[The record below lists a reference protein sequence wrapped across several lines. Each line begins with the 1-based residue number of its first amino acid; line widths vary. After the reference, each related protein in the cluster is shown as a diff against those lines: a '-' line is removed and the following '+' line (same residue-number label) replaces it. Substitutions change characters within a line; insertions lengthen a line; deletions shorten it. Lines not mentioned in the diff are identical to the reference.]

1 MSASVVAG
9 TRDFQKL
16 FKQAVILGAF
26 AVGGSL
32 MGLGLGKKV
41 FFSAYL
47 QAFTLCMSVT
57 LGCLGLTLLHNL
69 VGGLWGESLRKYW
82 ATGIKTIPFMAVL
95 FLPILAG
102 VKDIYEWAGPE
113 AAHDPKLIAKAA
125 YLNVGF
131 FAIRSVLY
139 FAIWF
144 VLGYLLRKNDAAGK
158 RPQGLSG
165 FGVVLFILT
174 CSFASFDWLMSLEP
188 HWFSSIYGA
197 LFISGSLTTTLSFL
211 IILVR
216 LYPGVLGKHPD
227 IQLHDLGKLL
237 FMSVM
242 LWAYLSFSQ
251 YLIIWSAQLPEELQW
266 YASRSSGG
274 WQFIGMLL
282 IACHFVLPFLLLLSR
297 SLKKNIKLVSK
308 IAMFLLVVRAIDLW
322 WLVFPSVSPGK
333 LDIKFVSA
341 LLPLGL
347 AALWFAI
354 YLKLL
359 PASVTAAALQPAPAS
374 PAGKVGDKV
383 EHVEPQDR

>member
-1 MSASVVAG
+1 MSASVAE

-16 FKQAVILGAF
+16 FKQAVVLGAF

-32 MGLGLGKKV
+32 MGLGLGKKI

-47 QAFTLCMSVT
+47 QAFTLCMSIT

-69 VGGLWGESLRKYW
+69 VGGIWGESLRKYW
-82 ATGIKTIPFMAVL
+82 ATGIKTIPFMAIL

-102 VKDIYEWAGPE
+102 AGDLYEWAGPE
-113 AAHDPKLIAKAA
+113 ATHDSKLIAKAA
-125 YLNVGF
+125 YLNIGA
-131 FAIRSVLY
+131 FALRSAIY
-139 FAIWF
+139 FTIWF
-144 VLGYLLRKNDAAGK
+144 VLGCLLRKNDAAGR

-165 FGVVLFILT
+165 FGVVLFVLT
-174 CSFASFDWLMSLEP
+174 CSFASFDWVMSLEP
-188 HWFSSIYGA
+188 HWFSSIFGA
-197 LFISGSLTTTLSFL
+197 LFIAGSLTSTLSFL
-211 IILVR
+211 IVLVR
-216 LYPGVLGKHPD
+216 LYPGVLGRHPE

-251 YLIIWSAQLPEELQW
+251 YLIIWSAQLPEELAW
-266 YASRSSGG
+266 YAHRSNGG

-282 IACHFVLPFLLLLSR
+282 IGCHFLLPFLLLLSR
-297 SLKKNIKLVSK
+297 SLKKNIKWVSK
-308 IAMFLLVVRAIDLW
+308 IAIFLLVVRAIDLW
-322 WLVFPSVSPGK
+322 WLVFPAVSPGK
-333 LDIKFVSA
+333 LDFKYVSA

-347 AALWFAI
+347 GALWFAI

-359 PASVTAAALQPAPAS
+359 PASVTASAMKPISAS
-374 PAGKVGDKV
+374 SSRGEKV